1 MPRSIRPTLAAL
13 LALAAA
19 LPAQGERKGRRRAPP
34 PLPRFEHCT
43 FRTASFTSSA
53 LGREARY
60 GIFLPRDYDAKEN
73 ARRRYPVVIWLH
85 GMFEDHERFARR
97 GGGVV
102 LDRMLGEGSFPEA
115 IFVCPDGGRTK
126 FWVNG
131 LRSGRYEDYVVRDL
145 LAHLRETYRVDDRRE
160 ARAIMGVSM
169 GGYGALGIAFHH
181 PRQFVAVAA
190 HSAAIFPPDP
200 ENLPPRF
207 QRALSTWGRRLGLDE
222 VFGNPPDKRLW
233 QRNNPLWLA
242 ATLEPER
249 LEGLAIYF
257 DCGTRDRY
265 GFDEPNRELH
275 RILERRRIPHT
286 FRLVEDGQHGW
297 RSGYNR
303 AQLPHSLA
311 FVAAALGAARGRA
324 GLEGLLGSPK
334 AEPPRSG
341 GERAKKPKRRDRR

>member
-1 MPRSIRPTLAAL
+1 MPRTTLPTLAAL
-13 LALAAA
+13 LALAAS
-19 LPAQGERKGRRRAPP
+19 LPGQGERRSRRRTPA
-34 PLPRFEHCT
+34 PLPSFEHCT
-43 FRTASFTSSA
+43 FRTASFASAA

-60 GIFLPRDYDAKEN
+60 GIFLPRGYDAEEN
-73 ARRRYPVVIWLH
+73 AHRRYPVVIWLH

-97 GGGVV
+97 GGGSV
-102 LDRMLGEGSFPEA
+102 LDRMLGEGSFPPA
-115 IFVCPDGGRTK
+115 LFVCPDGGRTK

-131 LRSGRYEDYVVRDL
+131 LRSGRYEDYVVHDL
-145 LAHLRETYRVDDRRE
+145 LEHLRATYRVDDRRE

-169 GGYGALGIAFHH
+169 GGYGALGIAFRH
-181 PRQFVAVAA
+181 PRRFVAVAA

-207 QRALSTWGRRLGLDE
+207 QRVRASWGRRLGLDAI
-222 VFGNPPDKRLW
+222 FGDPPDKKLW
-233 QRNNPLWLA
+233 QHDNPLWLA
-242 ATLEPER
+242 ETVAAER

-265 GFDEPNRELH
+265 GFQEPNAALH
-275 RILERRRIPHT
+275 RILERRKIPHT
-286 FRLVEDGQHGW
+286 FRLVVDGRHGW

-324 GLEGLLGSPK
+324 GLEGLLGRPEG
-334 AEPPRSG
+334 EPPDAR
-341 GERAKKPKRRDRR
+341 KKPGRDRRGGRR